1 MFGPN
6 LKHHIKLKHANGGL
20 PKKFICDRCDTGMD
34 YKTERS
40 LLKHYFTD
48 HGSVPTVLQNT
59 EKFICSQCSKIYT
72 KKRSLEAHKRDKH
85 SESPQKKN
93 IKPKPQIQCPYCEKL
108 FTTQVAARN
117 HIIVKHEKS
126 CQFQCD
132 LCTGRYPSELKLR
145 FESCKIRISMQG
157 ITLISKIPLL

>member
-48 HGSVPTVLQNT
+48 HGSVPSVLQNT

-145 FESCKIRISMQG
+145 F
-157 ITLISKIPLL
+157 